1 MSRKPMS
8 LLLSFALCLMP
19 VAVLAEE
26 STQAQEAPFVV
37 SGETLVSHE
46 ESESQQSEDVS
57 LLSTCYWQTTVC
69 TNKACPTGGAEG
81 THLYYCYYANGDFEG
96 SRTVSTCCGA
106 VSPQ

>member
-8 LLLSFALCLMP
+8 LVLSFALCLMP

-37 SGETLVSHE
+37 SEESLVSHE
-46 ESESQQSEDVS
+46 ESESQQSEAGA
-57 LLSTCYWQTTVC
+57 LLSTCYWETTVC

-81 THLYYCYYANGDFEG
+81 THLYYCYAADGSYAG

-106 VSPQ
+106 VSP